1 MLGYKMWLGI
11 TEPESGRIK
20 EVTSLEFKNKII
32 DVDILW
38 DTGGYIQFIFDG
50 ISEGHNDEYSW
61 LVIFECSTDGVKSGP
76 LLGLK
81 DNFRKWLIK
90 MTWNIWIIFWKKFS
104 KW

>member
-32 DVDILW
+32 NVDILW

-50 ISEGHNDEYSW
+50 ISEGHSDGNSV
-61 LVIFECSTDGVKSGP
+61 LVSAYTSKGETIVLIEKT
-76 LLGLK
+76 LLGVA
-81 DNFRKWLIK
+81 DS
-90 MTWNIWIIFWKKFS
+90 S
-104 KW
+104 KLGKYPRCK